1 MREEDIMHQKTF
13 KAYGLWLL
21 ICAVLWVVGW
31 IMAESIPVFNDLLG
45 VSGALFASWST
56 HGISGILYL
65 HMNVEQKGWKIIL
78 LTLFA
83 GTGVAVV
90 VSLPAL
96 NARLCVRLH

>member
-1 MREEDIMHQKTF
+1 MHQKTF

-21 ICAVLWVVGW
+21 ICVVLWVVGW

-45 VSGALFASWST
+45 VSGALFASRST
-56 HGISGILYL
+56 YGISGILYL

-83 GTGVAVV
+83 STGIAFT